1 MSVKFKADKSFQ
13 DYILMIGF
21 IKRPTKSDSKEYY
34 SNKEGNQI
42 KINTSLNTISLMDN
56 KGNTLKSS
64 KEFTSEEID
73 NFSKSGAI

>member
-21 IKRPTKSDSKEYY
+21 IRRQTKSNSKEYY

-42 KINTSLNTISLMDN
+42 KINTILNTISLMDN
-56 KGNTLKSS
+56 KGSTLKSG
-64 KEFTSEEID
+64 KELTSEEID

>member
-21 IKRPTKSDSKEYY
+21 IRRPTSSKNKEYY

-42 KINTSLNTISLMDN
+42 KISIPTNTISLLD
-56 KGNTLKSS
+56 KQGNLVKSS
-64 KEFTSEEID
+64 KEFSDEEIN

>member
-21 IKRPTKSDSKEYY
+21 IKRPTKSNSKEYY

-42 KINTSLNTISLMDN
+42 KINTTLNTVSLMV
-56 KGNTLKSS
+56 KKCNTLKSG
-64 KEFTSEEID
+64 KEFTSEEMD

>member
-21 IKRPTKSDSKEYY
+21 IRRQTKSNSKEYY

-42 KINTSLNTISLMDN
+42 KINTILNTISLMDN
-56 KGNTLKSS
+56 KGNTLKSG
-64 KEFTSEEID
+64 KELTSEEID